1 MTAAV
6 PPVGKDKLAK
16 IVATSVAASSIE
28 WYDFFIYGTAAA
40 LVFPKLFFAA
50 DMPPAVAQIAAFS
63 TFAVGFI
70 ARPIGGMIFG
80 HYGDRVGRKKALV
93 VALMLMGGATTLIG
107 CLPSYE
113 LIGVGAPLLLVLLR
127 FAQGLAVGGQW
138 GGAAL
143 LCTESAPPGRKG
155 FYGSFPQ
162 LGVPAGVVLAN
173 LVFMLMT
180 ANLAP
185 EAFESWGW
193 RAPFI
198 FSIVLVALGLYVQLK
213 LEDTPEFQALEQAQ
227 ATQATGARKSPI
239 LTAIL
244 KHPKEIL
251 LAGGSFVASN
261 GCFYLVIVFLVSY
274 SVGLG
279 MDRTQ
284 VLWALVVGTL
294 LSAAS
299 LPISGALS
307 DRIGRR
313 AVYMIG
319 AVGGGVWAFVLWQ
332 LVDGQT
338 FWGLVTGI
346 ALASVFLNFMYG
358 PQSALFSELFSAEI
372 RYSGASLGYQL
383 GAILGG
389 GFAPI
394 IATGLLAW
402 NGGDSIII
410 AAYMAG
416 LCAVSFVSIF
426 LLAETNSRAHRLA
439 QQS

>member
-1 MTAAV
+1 MTAAA
-6 PPVGKDKLAK
+6 PHVGKDKLAR

-40 LVFPKLFFAA
+40 LVFPRLFFPA

-70 ARPIGGMIFG
+70 ARPIGGMVFG
-80 HYGDRVGRKKALV
+80 HFGDRVGRKKALV
-93 VALMLMGGATTLIG
+93 AALMLMGAATTLIG
-107 CLPSYE
+107 CLPSYQ
-113 LIGVGAPLLLVLLR
+113 LIGVGAPLLLILLR

-143 LCTESAPPGRKG
+143 LATESAPPGQKG

-173 LVFMLMT
+173 LVFLLMT

-185 EAFESWGW
+185 EAFEAWGW
-193 RAPFI
+193 RVPFI
-198 FSIVLVALGLYVQLK
+198 LSVVLVGLGLYVQIK
-213 LEDTPEFQALEQAQ
+213 LEDSPEFQALEEAKEIQAE
-227 ATQATGARKSPI
+227 GARRSPI
-239 LTAIL
+239 LEAII

-261 GCFYLVIVFLVSY
+261 GCFYLVITFLVSY
-274 SVGLG
+274 CTTTLG
-279 MDRTQ
+279 MDRPK
-284 VLWALVVGTL
+284 VLWALL
-294 LSAAS
+294 LGSLLAAPS

-319 AVGGGVWAFVLWQ
+319 AVLGGVWAFAFWR
-332 LVDGQT
+332 LVDTQD
-338 FWGLVTGI
+338 FWAMVAAIT
-346 ALASVFLNFMYG
+346 LASVWLNFMYG
-358 PQSALFSELFSAEI
+358 PQSALFAELFSVEV

-394 IATGLLAW
+394 IATALLAS
-402 NGGDSIII
+402 NGGDSSII
-410 AAYMAG
+410 AVYMAAM
-416 LCAVSFVSIF
+416 CAVSFVSIL
-426 LLAETNSRAHRLA
+426 LLAETNKREHRTG
-439 QQS
+439 

>member
-6 PPVGKDKLAK
+6 PPVGKDKLAR

-70 ARPIGGMIFG
+70 ARPIGGVIFG
-80 HYGDRVGRKKALV
+80 HFGDRVGRKKALV
-93 VALMLMGGATTLIG
+93 AALMLMGTATTLIG
-107 CLPSYE
+107 CLPTYS

-143 LCTESAPPGRKG
+143 LCTESAPPGKKG

-162 LGVPAGVVLAN
+162 MGVPTGVILAN
-173 LVFMLMT
+173 LVFMVMT

-185 EAFESWGW
+185 EAFEAWGW
-193 RAPFI
+193 RVPFI
-198 FSIVLVALGLYVQLK
+198 VSVLLVGLGLYVQLK
-213 LEDTPEFQALEQAQ
+213 LEDTPEFEALEAAQ
-227 ATQATGARKSPI
+227 ATQGRGARRSPI
-239 LTAIL
+239 LEAII

-274 SVGLG
+274 AVGLG

-294 LSAAS
+294 IAAPS

-313 AVYMIG
+313 AVYAFG
-319 AVGGGVWAFVLWQ
+319 AFGLTLWSFAFFPLLASGNEGAIIAA
-332 LVDGQT
+332 LVV
-338 FWGLVTGI
+338 GLVLHG
-346 ALASVFLNFMYG
+346 AMYG
-358 PQSALFSELFSAEI
+358 PQAAMIAELFPTRI
-372 RYSGASLGYQL
+372 RYSGASIAYQL
-383 GAILGG
+383 TAIFGG
-389 GFAPI
+389 SLAPI
-394 IATGLLAW
+394 VALWLYGTYDSALPVALYVGTACAISGVSALLARETK
-402 NGGDSIII
+402 
-410 AAYMAG
+410 G
-416 LCAVSFVSIF
+416 LELSEI
-426 LLAETNSRAHRLA
+426 R
-439 QQS
+439 